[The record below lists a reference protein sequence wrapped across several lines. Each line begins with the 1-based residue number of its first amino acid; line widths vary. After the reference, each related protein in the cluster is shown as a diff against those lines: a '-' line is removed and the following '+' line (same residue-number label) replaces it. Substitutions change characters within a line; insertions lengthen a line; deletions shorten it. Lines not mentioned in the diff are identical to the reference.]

1 MVMFVSMN
9 ELLNNCFYVNKT
21 RI

>member
-1 MVMFVSMN
+1 MFVSMN